1 MLFGKIVPGR
11 LFAWEE
17 TKFYMLSVKLM
28 QTFYTLYYQ
37 QLPGKE
43 RIETM

>member
-1 MLFGKIVPGR
+1 MLFGKIVHGR
-11 LFAWEE
+11 AFAWEE
-17 TKFYMLSVKLM
+17 TKIYKLSVKLM

-43 RIETM
+43 WIETM